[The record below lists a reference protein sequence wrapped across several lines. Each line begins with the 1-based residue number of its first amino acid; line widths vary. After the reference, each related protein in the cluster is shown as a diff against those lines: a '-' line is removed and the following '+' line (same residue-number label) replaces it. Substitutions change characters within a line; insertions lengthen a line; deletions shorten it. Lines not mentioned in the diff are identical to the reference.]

1 MRTVETLSKTALQ
14 IHEHLKED
22 ADSRLVAVGMTLPL
36 YNDEPPFH
44 PPAVYPELRSPEI
57 SSGANHPYRLLRNL
71 LSELGLDRRNFG
83 SPLWNPF
90 HNFIQP
96 GMTVLIKPSVDV
108 KPDLADGKLYAAVTH
123 PSILRAVIDYVHVAL
138 DGTGRIV
145 VACGTPA
152 RLVGND
158 PLKTL
163 RLDSI
168 QEYYFEKFQFEIE
181 LCDLR
186 DSVSGNVPVGL
197 GRESTLCNFSD
208 PDSLYPGNEIQ
219 GMISHSQRGP
229 CEYSISSEVLSS
241 DVFISIP
248 KMKVHDRTGIA
259 LGLQGLTDIVSQESK
274 TPENAQLYDRL
285 LTKAEKWLRN
295 RSLSGLNLSEDF
307 AWRIMADLARIVTF
321 ADDKGIIHDNARR
334 NFFCVVDGI
343 IGGENNGPL
352 EPDPR
357 PCGCLVI
364 GENLLAADMVATRLM
379 GFDIKKLR
387 QYDLVLQG
395 KEEFPSTDQ
404 IEIVAD
410 GEKIPG
416 LTFFDSKDRNPMF
429 GFRPHPSWAGRIE
442 V

>member
-22 ADSRLVAVGMTLPL
+22 AKSRLVAVGMTLPL
-36 YNDEPPFH
+36 YNDDPPFH
-44 PPAVYPELRSPEI
+44 PPAVYPEMRFPEI

-83 SPLWNPF
+83 SPLWNPL
-90 HNFIQP
+90 HNVIQP
-96 GMTVLIKPSVDV
+96 GMTVLLKPSFDV
-108 KPDLADGKLYAAVTH
+108 NPDSTDKRLYAAVTH
-123 PSILRAVIDYVHVAL
+123 PSILRAIIDYVHIAL

-145 VACGTPA
+145 VAFGTPSSLA
-152 RLVGND
+152 GND
-158 PLKTL
+158 SLKAL

-181 LCDLR
+181 LCNLR
-186 DSVSGNVPVGL
+186 DSVSGDVPVGL
-197 GRESTLCNFSD
+197 GPDSMLCNFTHA
-208 PDSLYPGNEIQ
+208 DSLNLEYDMQGIFSQSQGGN
-219 GMISHSQRGP
+219 
-229 CEYSISSEVLSS
+229 CEYSVSSEVLSS
-241 DVFISIP
+241 DVIISIP
-248 KMKVHDRTGIA
+248 RMKVHDRSGIA
-259 LGLQGLTDIVSQESK
+259 LGLQGLTDIISRESRRMD
-274 TPENAQLYDRL
+274 TAQIYDRL

-295 RSLSGLNLSEDF
+295 RSLAGLNFMEDY
-307 AWRIMADLARIVTF
+307 AWRIVADLARIVTF
-321 ADDKGIIHDNARR
+321 ADDRGKIQSIPQRR
-334 NFFCVVDGI
+334 FFSAIDGI

-357 PCGCLVI
+357 PCGCLIV